1 MDPKVIRD
9 AFRREM
15 NDLADTV
22 ATGGCASWD
31 EYMKITGVI
40 EGIARA
46 ERIFLDIVDGKLVSD
61 DD

>member
-22 ATGGCASWD
+22 ATGACTSWD
-31 EYMKITGVI
+31 EYKKITGVI
-40 EGIARA
+40 EGLARA
-46 ERIFLDIVDGKLVSD
+46 ESILIDIVERKLSSD
-61 DD
+61 D

>member
-22 ATGGCASWD
+22 ATGACTSWD
-31 EYMKITGVI
+31 EYKKITGVI
-40 EGIARA
+40 EGLARA
-46 ERIFLDIVDGKLVSD
+46 ESILIGIVERKLSSD